1 VSRMALKTQERNRM
15 NTDNAEL
22 FERTPVKKA
31 VISLVVPTVI
41 SQLITVIYNMADTF
55 FIGQVGDPDQVA
67 AASLCMPLFILLT
80 GIANLFGIGGSSL
93 ISRCLG
99 AGSREKARKAAAFC
113 IWTAIAVSLLYG
125 MALMIFRSFA
135 LPAVGA
141 NAETYDFCYA
151 YVFWT
156 ITVGAVPTVLNAL
169 FAHLVRSEGCSRQA
183 SFGMALGGVL
193 NIILDPIFI
202 SVLGLEIAGAAIA
215 TMLSNLVATL
225 YFIILIYGKRKS
237 TVITLNPKYY
247 TLKWRIPREVLL
259 VGLPSY
265 IMNIM
270 GVFSN
275 IVLNKLMASYC
286 NEAVAG
292 IGIAK
297 KVDMMSFA
305 IATGMSQGVL
315 PLIGYNYSSKNY
327 RRMMS
332 AVKTTFLFSL
342 TAALAGTAFLLT
354 CARPVVRAF
363 IDDPLT
369 VEYGQHFQRIICIT
383 GPCIS
388 VTMIIITLFQSVG
401 IKVRPLILSLLRK
414 GGLDIPFMFLMNSLL
429 GVNGIVWAT
438 PIADLCAMLEA
449 IVLFIPFWKKMRSRQ
464 LNADQDLKS
473 EEHAHLARTNFHIQ

>member
-1 VSRMALKTQERNRM
+1 M
-15 NTDNAEL
+15 NTDNTEL
-22 FERTPVKKA
+22 FERAPVKRA

-55 FIGQVGDPDQVA
+55 FIGQVGDPNQVA

-99 AGSREKARKAAAFC
+99 TGNREKAKRTAAFC
-113 IWTAIAVSLLYG
+113 IWTASGVSLLYG
-125 MALMIFRSFA
+125 IALMLFKSFV

-141 NAETYDFCYA
+141 NAETYAFCYA
-151 YVFWT
+151 YAFWT
-156 ITVGAVPTVLNAL
+156 ITMGAVPTVLNAL
-169 FAHLVRSEGCSRQA
+169 FAHLVRSEGYSKQA

-202 SVLGLEIAGAAIA
+202 SGFGLEIAGAAIA
-215 TMLSNLVATL
+215 TMLSNLIATF
-225 YFIILIYGKRKS
+225 YFILLISGKRKS

-247 TLKWRIPREVLL
+247 TLKECIPLEVLL
-259 VGLPSY
+259 VGLPSC

-315 PLIGYNYSSKNY
+315 PLIGYNYSAKNY

-342 TAALAGTAFLLT
+342 TVALAGTAFLLS
-354 CARPVVRAF
+354 CAQPIVRAF

-369 VEYGQHFQRIICIT
+369 VEYGQRFQRIICIT

-401 IKVRPLILSLLRK
+401 IKVRPLLLSLLRK
-414 GGLDIPFMFLMNSLL
+414 GGLDIPFMFLLNALL

-438 PIADLCAMLEA
+438 PIADCSAMLMA
-449 IVLFIPFWKKMRSRQ
+449 IVLFLPFWKKM
-464 LNADQDLKS
+464 KS
-473 EEHAHLARTNFHIQ
+473 EQSNPSGVFEKRQNEMQPSIPANQ

>member
-1 VSRMALKTQERNRM
+1 M
-15 NTDNAEL
+15 NTDNTEL

-55 FIGQVGDPDQVA
+55 FIGQVGDPNQVA
-67 AASLCMPLFILLT
+67 AVSLCMPLFILLT
-80 GIANLFGIGGSSL
+80 GVANLFGIGGSSL

-99 AGSREKARKAAAFC
+99 AGDREKAKKTAAFC
-113 IWTAIAVSLLYG
+113 IWTASAASLLYG
-125 MALMIFRSFA
+125 IALMIFKSFA

-141 NAETYDFCYA
+141 DAETCDFCYA

-156 ITVGAVPTVLNAL
+156 VTVGAVPTVLNAL
-169 FAHLVRSEGCSRQA
+169 FAHLVRSEGYSRQA

-202 SVLGLEIAGAAIA
+202 SAFGLEIAGAAMA
-215 TMLSNLVATL
+215 TMLSNLAATT
-225 YFIILIYGKRKS
+225 YFIILISGKRKNS
-237 TVITLNPKYY
+237 VITLNPKYY
-247 TLKWRIPREVLL
+247 SLKLRIPREVLL
-259 VGLPSY
+259 VGLPSC
-265 IMNIM
+265 IMNIT

-275 IVLNKLMASYC
+275 IVMNKLMASYC

-297 KVDMMSFA
+297 KVDLMCYA

-315 PLIGYNYSSKNY
+315 PLIGYNYSAGNY
-327 RRMMS
+327 KRMMS
-332 AVKTTFLFSL
+332 AVKTAFIFSL

-354 CARPVVRAF
+354 CAQPIVRAF

-369 VEYGQHFQRIICIT
+369 VEYGQRFQRIICIT
-383 GPCIS
+383 GPCVS
-388 VTMIIITLFQSVG
+388 VTMMIITLFQSVG
-401 IKVRPLILSLLRK
+401 IKVRPLVLSLLRK
-414 GGLDIPFMFLMNSLL
+414 GGLDIPIMFLMNSLL

-438 PIADLCAMLEA
+438 PIADFSAMLAA
-449 IVLFIPFWKKMRSRQ
+449 IALFIPFWKKMKAKQPDSSGALEVRPGEMQ
-464 LNADQDLKS
+464 QPV
-473 EEHAHLARTNFHIQ
+473 

>member
-1 VSRMALKTQERNRM
+1 M
-15 NTDNAEL
+15 NTDNKEL
-22 FERTPVKKA
+22 FESAPVKKA

-41 SQLITVIYNMADTF
+41 SQLITVVYNMADTF
-55 FIGQVGDPDQVA
+55 FIGQVGDPNQVA
-67 AASLCMPLFILLT
+67 AASLCMPFFILLT

-99 AGSREKARKAAAFC
+99 AGDREKAKKTASFC
-113 IWTAIAVSLLYG
+113 IWTASAVSLLYG
-125 MALMIFRSFA
+125 IGLMALRQFV
-135 LPAVGA
+135 LPVVGA
-141 NAETYDFCYA
+141 NAMTCDFCYA
-151 YVFWT
+151 YAFWT

-169 FAHLVRSEGCSRQA
+169 FAHLVRSEGCAGQA

-202 SVLGLEIAGAAIA
+202 SALGLQIAGAAIA
-215 TMLSNLVATL
+215 TMLSNSIATC
-225 YFIILIYGKRKS
+225 YFIILISGKRKT
-237 TVITLNPKYY
+237 TVITLNPGHY
-247 TLKWRIPREVLL
+247 TLKEHIPGEVLL
-259 VGLPSY
+259 VGLPSCL
-265 IMNIM
+265 MNIT

-315 PLIGYNYSSKNY
+315 PLIGYNYSARNY

-332 AVKTTFLFSL
+332 AVKTTFGFSL
-342 TAALAGTAFLLT
+342 TVSLAGTAFLLT
-354 CARPVVRAF
+354 CAQPVVRAF

-369 VEYGQHFQRIICIT
+369 VEFGQRFQRIICIT
-383 GPCIS
+383 GPCVS
-388 VTMIIITLFQSVG
+388 VTMIIITLFQSIG
-401 IKVRPLILSLLRK
+401 KKTQPLLLSLLRK

-438 PIADLCAMLEA
+438 PIADFNAMLAA
-449 IVLFIPFWKKMRSRQ
+449 IALFIPFWKRMKAGRPDSSGAQEKKQRETEQ
-464 LNADQDLKS
+464 PV
-473 EEHAHLARTNFHIQ
+473 